1 MQIGH
6 LSIRQLDALAL
17 AVAERRQQLVYSDRM
32 RVRQLL
38 REEAAKEGFTIEEL
52 FRFGAPA
59 PLESSHSPTGPR
71 TTYRNPNNPDQ
82 VWHGRGRQPMWMK
95 RALGAGVSIDAL
107 RSNT

>member
-17 AVAERRQQLVYSDRM
+17 AIAERRQQLVYSDRK

-38 REEAAKEGFTIEEL
+38 RDEAAKEGFTIEEL

-59 PLESSHSPTGPR
+59 PREGSNSQTGPR
-71 TTYRNPNNPDQ
+71 ATYRNPNNPDQ
-82 VWHGRGRQPMWMK
+82 VWHGRGRQPIWMK
-95 RALGAGVSIDAL
+95 RALGAGVSIDTL
-107 RSNT
+107 RSDT